1 MSTGPGGPSRARRAR
16 PVLHAARMPPGGAV
30 LGAGLCYEGLEP
42 CGCGKRPRFR
52 PRTGAEVRARLAVA
66 ARTGVPVAEALAR
79 RDPAVPEE
87 DD

>member
-1 MSTGPGGPSRARRAR
+1 MRSSARATTSLPRRA
-16 PVLHAARMPPGGAV
+16 
-30 LGAGLCYEGLEP
+30 
-42 CGCGKRPRFR
+42 
-52 PRTGAEVRARLAVA
+52 GAEVRARLAVA